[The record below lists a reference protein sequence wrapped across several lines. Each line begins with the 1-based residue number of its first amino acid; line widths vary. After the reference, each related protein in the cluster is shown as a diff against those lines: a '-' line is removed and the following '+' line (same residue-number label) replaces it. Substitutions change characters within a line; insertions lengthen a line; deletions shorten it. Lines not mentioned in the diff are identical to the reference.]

1 MTVAVSA
8 ISNYQSNRV
17 FARVRLYGRAS
28 DEPESV
34 IADGRPVCAKN
45 NLVPYFLG
53 IDGGGTKTTCAVG
66 DESQLLA
73 AATAGPSNIV
83 RVGEAKARESL
94 QQCVRQ
100 ACAAAGIVP
109 EEVSRTCVGGSG
121 AAQPELAEIVR
132 SLLAEILPTPIDVV
146 GDMQIALEAAFDT
159 GPGVIVIAGTGSIA
173 YGRDR
178 QGRTA
183 RAGGWGF
190 AIGDEGSA
198 HWIGRAAVSAVLR
211 ANDLSD
217 ANCTQ
222 SALAASLFK
231 AWGVA
236 SIADLA
242 RAANSVPPPDFA
254 ALFPAVASS
263 SDDLATQVLTEGGEE
278 LAGVAAVVIR
288 RLFAKDHSGAV
299 PVAMTGGVFRHAPLV
314 RQVFYNELRALDPRV
329 ELNPL
334 VVEPVEG
341 ALCMARRAM
350 ERGMGTARH

>member
-1 MTVAVSA
+1 M
-8 ISNYQSNRV
+8 
-17 FARVRLYGRAS
+17 
-28 DEPESV
+28 
-34 IADGRPVCAKN
+34 CAKN
-45 NLVPYFLG
+45 NLVAYFLG

-83 RVGEAKARESL
+83 RVGEGKARESL
-94 QQCVRQ
+94 HRCVRQ

-132 SLLAEILPTPIDVV
+132 SLLAEILPGPTDVV
-146 GDMQIALEAAFDT
+146 GDMQIALEAAFDS
-159 GPGVIVIAGTGSIA
+159 GPGVVVIAGTGSIA
-173 YGRDR
+173 YGRNR
-178 QGRTA
+178 HGKTA

-198 HWIGRAAVSAVLR
+198 HWIGRTAVSAVLR
-211 ANDLSD
+211 DADLSD
-217 ANCTQ
+217 ASSVE
-222 SALAASLFK
+222 SALATSLFK
-231 AWGVA
+231 TWGVA

-242 RAANSVPPPDFA
+242 RAANSIPPPDFA
-254 ALFPAVASS
+254 ALFPTIASS
-263 SDDLATQVLTEGGEE
+263 SDDLATQVLNEAGGE
-278 LAGVAAVVIR
+278 LAEVAAGVIR

-314 RQVFYNELRALDPRV
+314 RQVFYNELRALDQRV
-329 ELNPL
+329 ELNPQ

-341 ALCMARRAM
+341 ALRMARRAM
-350 ERGMGTARH
+350 ERGMSTARH